1 MKIRNGNRV
10 GGLFGPASKQI
21 VEMFHE
27 LLMTASALIG
37 IFGTTATYIG
47 LKAFRRSGDG
57 SLLFAS
63 AGFSLITIG
72 TVLGGLVY
80 VFFTHNMVEIYF
92 AQSGMV
98 ALGLFSIIYSISR
111 AGGLA
116 KPR

>member
-10 GGLFGPASKQI
+10 PGLIGPASKQI

-27 LLMTASALIG
+27 LLIAASALIG
-37 IFGTTATYIG
+37 IFGTMATYIG
-47 LKAFRRSGDG
+47 LKAFRRSRDG

-80 VFFTHNMVEIYF
+80 VFLTHNMVEIYLG
-92 AQSGMV
+92 QSAMV
-98 ALGLFSIIYSISR
+98 ALGLLSIIYSISR
-111 AGGLA
+111 TSHLA